1 MLLELNLN
9 QLRYGALTLSTFVNS
24 PLNVSTLNILFSDDD
39 IACLPALMIFIFLGI
54 ATSKSDQKQ

>member
-9 QLRYGALTLSTFVNS
+9 ELRYGALTLSTFVNS

-39 IACLPALMIFIFLGI
+39 IACLPALMIFIFLQPVKVI
-54 ATSKSDQKQ
+54 RNNQL